1 MIEQKDAQRCNNK
14 CCCYLN
20 GEEVTNEMFERA
32 APRKNMV
39 LGVQAIFDT
48 VIPCLKADYSQKV
61 IARAGFY
68 TGQPFAHLPQQPVRL
83 SLETFVYHAITHRYL
98 RLSTPEDDQAWGQA
112 TSDVSKAA
120 SDSLSSAKKSE

>member
-14 CCCYLN
+14 CCFYLD
-20 GEEVTNEMFERA
+20 GEEVTEEMFERA
-32 APRKNMV
+32 APRKNME

-61 IARAGFY
+61 MARTGFY
-68 TGQPFAHLPQQPVRL
+68 TGEPFAHLPQQPVRL

-98 RLSTPEDDQAWGQA
+98 RLSTPEDDKAWGQA
-112 TSDVSKAA
+112 TGEVSKTE
-120 SDSLSSAKKSE
+120 SESRSSAKKSE